1 MAEPPAFEGASLLW
15 VFPLPYP
22 RCREGWGKSDYPAY
36 ITVMTEQFPDDK
48 REGKARTVFHI
59 LSAALDPHQS
69 SEFADRATA
78 LLENVVAEL
87 EGFVEGR
94 VFEADDRK
102 AVILITAW
110 KTRHMWAKAHWNQQV
125 QALIAGYAESG
136 AAFID
141 AMCYGRPKIA
151 ARGR

>member
-1 MAEPPAFEGASLLW
+1 
-15 VFPLPYP
+15 
-22 RCREGWGKSDYPAY
+22 
-36 ITVMTEQFPDDK
+36 MTEQFPDDK

-69 SEFADRATA
+69 LEFADRATA